1 MVEHIE
7 VGDGA
12 LIGDVAFRSGSHLVE
27 YRQGVAHG
35 TVSLLGNHVQR
46 RVFGGDAFLRGD
58 VLQLL
63 HDVVHG
69 DAREI
74 VDLAAAEY
82 GGYDFVLLGGGEDE
96 DGMRRRLL
104 ERLEESVERLLR
116 EHVHLVDDEHA
127 VAANLRRNAHLV
139 DEVAYVV
146 NRVVRCGVELHD
158 VVAALLVEC
167 HARFALVA
175 SLAFGGGIQAVDGL
189 GKDAGTRSLAHASRS
204 AEQIGVRQT
213 VALDCRLQ
221 GVGES
226 LLPNHAAKRGGTVFS
241 G

>member
-1 MVEHIE
+1 MVAHILVDEQRLGHVAILECFHQSEIIVVVEHIE

-12 LIGDVAFRSGSHLVE
+12 LIGDVALRGGSHLVE

-74 VDLAAAEY
+74 VDLAATKY
-82 GGYDFVLLGGGEDE
+82 GGYDFVLLGGCEDE

-104 ERLEESVERLLR
+104 ERLEECVERLLR

-139 DEVAYVV
+139 D
-146 NRVVRCGVELHD
+146 
-158 VVAALLVEC
+158 
-167 HARFALVA
+167 
-175 SLAFGGGIQAVDGL
+175 
-189 GKDAGTRSLAHASRS
+189 
-204 AEQIGVRQT
+204 
-213 VALDCRLQ
+213 
-221 GVGES
+221 
-226 LLPNHAAKRGGTVFS
+226 
-241 G
+241 